1 MAVEQNKKEIN
12 QAELPPWTSAQFEAV
27 EKVYGKEKVECLYPI
42 TQVAENT
49 VLRGDAWMQ
58 TDFIQISFDD
68 TSEDVIRRRLI
79 DMTRM
84 HQALRS
90 VFLIPE
96 GEPPV
101 QAVLKEKEISFVYED
116 ISDRAGEDQVISPEQ
131 KAYISRV
138 VSSDVKS
145 PRDLWRGPLL
155 EVKLF
160 RIKSDRAILY
170 LYYSHVLLDGDAV
183 LNITN
188 ELLGRSNITPDREL
202 LNRHFYR
209 IFSDSTKE
217 ALEFWDKMGMKEGL
231 TSFSTAKAKDSSGTG
246 TSFRSFLVG
255 NEKLICALEG
265 YCARS
270 SVIVSAVLHYCLGK
284 ALCTLLGTKSCI
296 YLSVTRGRRPEER
309 QIPGMFAYEFP
320 FVFHEGDTVEDCQ
333 AQLVAASKHTWVFKI
348 PGMVPGFEK
357 KEGTVALDVINM
369 HLPDEIRREI
379 LPFMD
384 VLDAKA
390 MGDHL
395 SNLHSGPRE
404 GSMIFI
410 QSPLALG
417 RLYHGT
423 YCPGHIS
430 PSIVKDLEKRL
441 GTELENLIYGS
452 DETKK
457 KASYDLDR
465 EQASILKLLQDGR
478 IRILEAC
485 PSGPMYRI
493 SHESERV
500 CIYLKYSLE
509 KNVNREAIS
518 KAILDT
524 QEKFTHIGKG
534 MLEIGNEFYYIES
547 KVPLALGFLKDTV
560 HISGKENGWHAF
572 DVSADGK
579 DILVSADRALIDGVP
594 ILGIAQ
600 YLLDRYW
607 IHTGQKKPGEV
618 IKLSGT
624 GNNETDLLLL
634 PDDGDWLPVGGMSKN
649 AWTLPAGKG
658 DPAHMLHIV
667 TKTEPVLK
675 LCRKL
680 KSSPSI
686 LLGLLLQDAVRIVF
700 PEISKAAFVLSFPV
714 DYRDGMGIKDS
725 LKNASFPVFFNINSA
740 EYMSL
745 DFEGKAKALRN
756 AMRQYMDVRYA
767 RGNIRFY
774 RGFRAFAALRP
785 EKKTPSLEQK
795 YESMMLSYLRP
806 DSDCLHGRARVSYAG
821 TLFPGSLVVTVLE
834 YADNF
839 HIWFRPGFDEAFV
852 GAIRES
858 FGRYFLETKIC
869 VEESLRVVS
878 EPPKIQKEDLPP
890 CVFFFVNTSC
900 EQLDSFLILI
910 RSFAQ
915 SGYQARVYSD
925 LAIRK
930 KIEAAGGACIPCEC
944 FFQEPDVPQIAVNGS
959 QPLSKVA
966 AGLEEMFDRDCKV
979 FRPKFAIAGD
989 KALWWETLAGK
1000 HGLTVMHSGSF
1011 HLNRSLSVLSI
1022 DGLQA
1027 LGKGLHSVVY
1037 DYDENRVL
1045 KVFADANRDPMS
1057 QVKKEQDIA
1066 AKMKSLGVPVA
1077 GAGEAVLAEHKGILC
1092 FGLFFEKAKGVSLG
1106 EALMKHPWRLDE
1118 YAAAAGKFVRELHSI
1133 RARQDVFPDVT
1144 SKFMRYVSFYRH
1156 MGVLSEA
1163 QAKALTDM
1171 ANLVPDTNS
1180 LLHGDLSFDNMM
1192 IDGVGMILI
1201 DPEQA
1206 AVGHPIWDLVI
1217 LYRNLFWGPG
1227 MGMIKGKWVP
1237 SPDLSERFF
1246 ASFLT
1251 AYFDSTDEGRIA
1263 STKDAL
1269 EKLSYFWLIGSDALS
1284 RMGMPLKDNGL
1295 SADSREK
1302 LFSCMDMLN
1311 DYFANECS
1319 IVFAEESR

>member
-1 MAVEQNKKEIN
+1 MAVEQNKKEMN
-12 QAELPPWTSAQFEAV
+12 QTELPPWTSAQLEAV
-27 EKVYGKEKVECLYPI
+27 EKAHGKEKVECLYPV

-49 VLRGDAWMQ
+49 ILRGDAWMQ

-68 TSEDVIRRRLI
+68 TSKDVIKRRLT
-79 DMTRM
+79 DMTRE

-96 GEPPV
+96 GERPV

-116 ISDRAGEDQVISPEQ
+116 ISDRAGEDQAVSPEQ

-138 VSSDVKS
+138 VSSDVRS
-145 PRDLWRGPLL
+145 SRDLWRGSLL

-183 LNITN
+183 LNIAD
-188 ELLGRSNITPDREL
+188 ELLGRSNIKPDREL

-217 ALEFWDKMGMKEGL
+217 ALEFWDKMGIKKGL
-231 TSFSTAKAKDSSGTG
+231 TSFRTAKAEDSSGTG

-255 NEKLICALEG
+255 NEKLIRGLEG

-284 ALCTLLGTKSCI
+284 ALCALLGTKSCI

-309 QIPGMFAYEFP
+309 KIPGMFAYEFP

-333 AQLVAASKHTWVFKI
+333 AQLAAAAKHTWVFKI
-348 PGMVPGFEK
+348 PGIVPGFER
-357 KEGTVALDVINM
+357 KEGTVALDVINIR
-369 HLPDEIRREI
+369 LTDDIRREI

-395 SNLHSGPRE
+395 SSLHSGPQER
-404 GSMIFI
+404 SMLFI

-430 PSIVKDLEKRL
+430 SSLVKDLEKRI
-441 GTELENLIYGS
+441 GAELEKLIYGR

-457 KASYDLDR
+457 KVYYGESR
-465 EQASILKLLQDGR
+465 EQAGALKLLQEGQ

-485 PSGPMYRI
+485 PSGLMYRV
-493 SHESERV
+493 SPGSERV
-500 CIYLKYSLE
+500 CVYLKYSLE
-509 KNVNREAIS
+509 KDVDREAIS

-524 QEKFTHIGKG
+524 QEKFFHIGKG

-547 KVPLALGFLKDTV
+547 KVPLTLGSLKDTV
-560 HISGKENGWHAF
+560 RISGEENGWHAF

-579 DILVSADRALIDGVP
+579 DILVSADRALMDGVP
-594 ILGIAQ
+594 LLGIAQ

-607 IHTGQKKPGEV
+607 IHTGQKEPGEA

-624 GNNETDLLLL
+624 WDNEVDLLLL
-634 PDDGDWLPVGGMSKN
+634 PDDGDWLPVGGVPKK

-658 DPAHMLHIV
+658 DPARMLHIV
-667 TKTEPVLK
+667 TKTEPVLE
-675 LCRKL
+675 LCRKF

-686 LLGLLLQDAVRIVF
+686 LLGLLLQDAVRNVF
-700 PEISKAAFVLSFPV
+700 PEISKDAFVLSFPV
-714 DYRDGMGIKDS
+714 DYRDGMGIRDS
-725 LKNASFPVFFNINSA
+725 LKNASFPVFFDINSA
-740 EYMSL
+740 EYMSM
-745 DFEGKAKALRN
+745 DFEGKAKALRD

-785 EKKTPSLEQK
+785 EKKGLSHEQK

-806 DSDCLHGRARVSYAG
+806 DSGCLHGRARVSYAG
-821 TLFPGSLVVTVLE
+821 TLFPGSFVVTVLE
-834 YADNF
+834 YAHNF
-839 HIWFRPGFDEAFV
+839 HIWFRPGFDEPFA

-858 FGRYFLETKIC
+858 FGRYFLETRIC

-890 CVFFFVNTSC
+890 CVFFFVNTTC
-900 EQLDSFLILI
+900 EQLDSFLMLI

-915 SGYQARVYSD
+915 SGYHARVYSD

-930 KIEAAGGACIPCEC
+930 KIEEAGGACIPCEC
-944 FFQEPDVPQIAVNGS
+944 FFPGQDAVNGS
-959 QPLSKVA
+959 QPLSKAA

-979 FRPKFAIAGD
+979 FRPKFAIAADNALWG
-989 KALWWETLAGK
+989 KALAGR
-1000 HGLTVMHSGSF
+1000 HDITVIRSGAF
-1011 HLNRSLSVLSI
+1011 HLTDPLSVLPL
-1022 DGLQA
+1022 DDLQKM
-1027 LGKGLHSVVY
+1027 GKGLHSVVY

-1045 KVFADANRDPMS
+1045 KVFNNAN
-1057 QVKKEQDIA
+1057 QVTMVQIKKEQDIA
-1066 AKMKSLGVPVA
+1066 ARMKSLGVPVA
-1077 GAGEAVLAEHKGILC
+1077 GAGEAVLTEHKGSLC
-1092 FGLFFEKAKGVSLG
+1092 FGLFFEKAKGISLG
-1106 EALMKHPWRLDE
+1106 EALIKHPWRLDE
-1118 YAAAAGKFVRELHSI
+1118 YAAAAGRFVKELHSI
-1133 RARQDVFPDVT
+1133 RASQDLFPDA
-1144 SKFMRYVSFYRH
+1144 KRIFMRYVSVYRH
-1156 MGVLSEA
+1156 LGVLSEA
-1163 QAKALTDM
+1163 QVKAVSDM
-1171 ANLVPDTNS
+1171 ANLVPDRNS

-1192 IDGVGMILI
+1192 IDGTEMILI

-1206 AVGHPIWDLVI
+1206 AVGHPIWDLMV

-1246 ASFLT
+1246 DSFLT
-1251 AYFDSTDEGRIA
+1251 TYFGSTDEGRVK
-1263 STKDAL
+1263 STKDTL

-1284 RMGMPLKDNGL
+1284 RMGMPLRDSGL
-1295 SADSREK
+1295 SADSKEK
-1302 LFSCMDMLN
+1302 LFSCMGMLN
-1311 DYFANECS
+1311 EYFTNECS
-1319 IVFAEESR
+1319 LAFAEESR